1 MAEGLIKLRPYSALG
16 NRHPPNS
23 SSFVSFTRFTQLHP
37 GLIHFLLGLNTSFG
51 TQFQLLDIAH
61 QCSPYFSSPML
72 EANSPWYCTRCPP
85 VMSKLIFTCLS
96 HISGLS
102 IKIKHQKPIIQSIS
116 MGIPGSNRWRYVS
129 NYHIFGHILGVYPLT

>member
-1 MAEGLIKLRPYSALG
+1 MVIGRRLDQVASLFGFGSSDSG
-16 NRHPPNS
+16 NRYPPNS

-72 EANSPWYCTRCPP
+72 EAWYCTRCPP

-96 HISGLS
+96 HIPGLS
-102 IKIKHQKPIIQSIS
+102 IKIKHQKPIIQS
-116 MGIPGSNRWRYVS
+116 
-129 NYHIFGHILGVYPLT
+129 YPININGNSRIQQMEVR